1 MGHESLDDVTGAR
14 DFLEY
19 DICLVISTYSVA
31 TPSFNPRPI
40 SMTLVWS
47 IHSEYQHP
55 AVWLRSVSITQLWYS
70 STRHRFMLYYIHK
83 NADRYATRIDQI
95 IKRKLITL
103 GSTRRKDNSELCQR
117 ASPRYLG
124 FLCKH
129 NSKRLVIHHEAFL
142 VTTPLKIFVN
152 PVLPLL

>member
-55 AVWLRSVSITQLWYS
+55 AVWLRSVSITQLWEGSELLPRTSYNCAVTAHHFRKPHPPPFPQSLPHLS
-70 STRHRFMLYYIHK
+70 SLSPSHQPSSELQCPRRTEANIDPQTRLTKRAERTRQTRLVE
-83 NADRYATRIDQI
+83 TRI
-95 IKRKLITL
+95 
-103 GSTRRKDNSELCQR
+103 
-117 ASPRYLG
+117 
-124 FLCKH
+124 
-129 NSKRLVIHHEAFL
+129 
-142 VTTPLKIFVN
+142 
-152 PVLPLL
+152 